1 MRAVWIGTL
10 VGVLL
15 AGCGGGGG
23 SDRGDTPADPPMT
36 PMEKALATGN
46 GEGLDD
52 QTLLEAALV
61 EAGKL
66 QQFQQDLVSGLGI
79 EGALVYPVS
88 RHSNFVNA
96 AFGNGTTILR
106 GSAEGAS
113 LASAVEFAG
122 IRAAGIGFRF
132 YQPASGA
139 VGMDALGTGVIDWL
153 AGGQVPEGI
162 VTAGISDSALNN
174 WLDAK
179 YPQARQGCAELS
191 PTCLEGK
198 QVLII
203 SDHGDDVALEALVE
217 SARQQGVSV
226 FYIHTR
232 GWGSS
237 ALGEALLAGFG
248 MSLGAYPGNYFIED
262 ALDWT
267 GSSQML
273 AAMQQDNA
281 IKTALSHFYHHDFPV
296 NFADCDS
303 LAEGDCD
310 DYEVLNKALLDGAS
324 QLRNM
329 LGNLDQQGRPL
340 FEQPGQRLLKMLV
353 LLGDLWRQNIDYP
366 MKKNTA
372 PQDDFLRAL
381 YADYSVHYLRDRQ
394 PAQVDMGSF
403 SGPLNL
409 VPTTSLARSLDVK
422 GDHFTALGAYVLPGQ
437 KVSIT
442 RTDSSAAV
450 TGIRLNT
457 QRTGSTRLWSE
468 YSRPRFLASPTLPI
482 APGETLEFTSPYGG
496 TLQLVHRNASD
507 TTTVSLSLKNVARQ
521 PFLQYGAAMDQA
533 GFASD
538 LQNSAINWTEIRSPF
553 AEVHSR
559 RDRMNQ
565 SINESR
571 YAGNSQAFLDDLF
584 EYVLRDAY
592 VLAGFQGD
600 GISLPDSVA
609 QRCQSLGWDCA
620 NTVIH
625 GLPKVLHIN
634 VDGFAH
640 CGAGCSG
647 NPYDQSWALDPYGW
661 GESHELGHNLQRGR
675 LNIHGGRSG
684 EVSNNVFPLH
694 KNWRL
699 LQERD
704 VDRSNDRIAYES
716 TFNVLKNGAGSADP
730 YQTAYDAIW
739 ANDSYAA
746 NNGMRMAFY
755 IQLPHL
761 WRDVQDSDDLGWDIV
776 TLLYL
781 AERQFGSISEA
792 DWPAQKV
799 LFGMDNFASKP
810 DLTGNEFM
818 LIVSSFLSGRDLRP
832 LWDQWGVDYG
842 ADTAA
847 QMDALA
853 LPAQEAVVWVG
864 PDSNDWSQ
872 VQKIHVAA
880 DMAWPF

>member
-1 MRAVWIGTL
+1 MRAVWIGMF

-23 SDRGDTPADPPMT
+23 SDGGNAPADPPMT

-46 GEGLDD
+46 SEGLDD
-52 QTLLEAALV
+52 QTLLEAALA

-66 QQFQQDLVSGLGI
+66 QQFQQDLVSDLGI

-96 AFGNGTTILR
+96 TFGSGTTIVR

-113 LASAVEFAG
+113 LASAVEFEG

-153 AGGQVPEGI
+153 AGDQVPAGI
-162 VTAGISDSALNN
+162 ATAGISDSALNN
-174 WLDAK
+174 WLDAH
-179 YPQARQGCAELS
+179 YPDARQGCAELA

-203 SDHGDDVALEALVE
+203 SDHGDGVALEALVE
-217 SARQQGVSV
+217 SARQQAVGV

-232 GWGSS
+232 SWGSS
-237 ALGEALLAGFG
+237 ALGETLLAGVG
-248 MSLGAYPGNYFIED
+248 MSLGAYPGNYFTED
-262 ALDWT
+262 TLDWAD
-267 GSSQML
+267 SSQML

-303 LAEGDCD
+303 QAGGNCD
-310 DYEVLNKALLDGAS
+310 DYEVLNQTLLDGAS

-329 LGNLDQQGRPL
+329 LGNLDRQGRSL

-353 LLGDLWRQNIDYP
+353 LLGDLWRQDIGYP
-366 MKKNTA
+366 MQKNTA
-372 PQDDFLRAL
+372 PQDDFLKAL
-381 YADYSVHYLRDRQ
+381 YADYSVHYLRVRQ

-409 VPTTSLARSLDVK
+409 VPSTSLARSLDVK

-442 RTDSSAAV
+442 RTDTSAAV
-450 TGIRLNT
+450 TGIRINT

-496 TLQLVHRNASD
+496 TLQLVHSNAPD
-507 TTTVSLSLKNVARQ
+507 TTTVSVSLNNVARQ
-521 PFLQYGAAMDQA
+521 PFLQYGPEMDQA

-609 QRCQSLGWDCA
+609 QHCQSQGWDCTNA
-620 NTVIH
+620 AIH

-647 NPYDQSWALDPYGW
+647 NPYDQAWALNPYGW
-661 GESHELGHNLQRGR
+661 GESHELGHNLQRG
-675 LNIHGGRSG
+675 LLKIHGGRSN
-684 EVSNNVFPLH
+684 EVSNNLFPLH

-704 VDRSNDRIAYES
+704 VNMSPSRLAYKGA
-716 TFNVLKNGAGSADP
+716 FDVLKAGAAGADP
-730 YQTAYDAIW
+730 YSVAYDAIW
-739 ANDSYAA
+739 ADDRYAA
-746 NNGMRMAFY
+746 NNGLRMTFFA
-755 IQLPHL
+755 QLPHL
-761 WRDVQDSDDLGWDIV
+761 WREVTGADSEGWDIV

-781 AERQFGSISEA
+781 AERQFSDLGA
-792 DWPAQKV
+792 DEWMAQRDH
-799 LFGMDNFASKP
+799 FGMGTFANKP
-810 DLTGNEFM
+810 DLNGNEFM
-818 LIVSSFLSGRDLRP
+818 LILGSYLSERDLRP
-832 LWDQWGVDYG
+832 LWDVWGVDYG
-842 ADTAA
+842 AATSA
-847 QMDALA
+847 QLDALA
-853 LPAQEAVVWVG
+853 LPAQAPVIWVG

-872 VQKIHVAA
+872 VQKITISD
-880 DMAWPF
+880 DMVWPF

>member
-1 MRAVWIGTL
+1 MRVIWIGTL

-15 AGCGGGGG
+15 TGCGGGGG
-23 SDRGDTPADPPMT
+23 SDGGDAPADPPMT

-46 GEGLDD
+46 SEGLDD
-52 QTLLEAALV
+52 QTLLEAALA
-61 EAGKL
+61 EAEAL
-66 QQFQQDLVSGLGI
+66 QQFQQDLVSSLGI

-88 RHSNFVNA
+88 RNSNFVNA
-96 AFGNGTTILR
+96 AFGNGATILR
-106 GSAEGAS
+106 GSDEGVS
-113 LASAVEFAG
+113 LASAVEFEG
-122 IRAAGIGFRF
+122 IRAAGIGFPF
-132 YQPASGA
+132 YQPASGS

-153 AGGQVPEGI
+153 AGDQVPAGI
-162 VTAGISDSALNN
+162 ATAGISDSALNS
-174 WLDAK
+174 WLDTH
-179 YPQARQGCAELS
+179 YPGARQGCAELA
-191 PTCLEGK
+191 PGCLEDR

-203 SDHGDDVALEALVE
+203 SDSSGGAALEALVE
-217 SARQQGVSV
+217 SARQQGVGV

-232 GWGSS
+232 GWGRS

-248 MSLGAYPGNYFIED
+248 MSLGPYAGNFFIED
-262 ALDWT
+262 TLDWA

-303 LAEGDCD
+303 LAGGDCD
-310 DYEVLNKALLDGAS
+310 DYEMLNQSLLDGTT

-329 LGNLDQQGRPL
+329 LGSLDRQGRPL

-353 LLGDLWRQNIDYP
+353 LLGDLWRQDIDYP

-372 PQDDFLRAL
+372 PLENFLKAL
-381 YADYSVHYLRDRQ
+381 FADYSVHYLRDSQ
-394 PAQVDMGSF
+394 PAQIDMGSF
-403 SGPLNL
+403 SGPLTL
-409 VPTTSLARSLDVK
+409 VPTTSLVRSLDVE

-437 KVSIT
+437 KVAIT
-442 RTDSSAAV
+442 RTDTSDVA
-450 TGIRLNT
+450 TGIRINT

-482 APGETLEFTSPYGG
+482 EPGETLEFTSPYGG
-496 TLQLVHRNASD
+496 TLQLVHSNAPD
-507 TTTVSLSLKNVARQ
+507 TTTVSLSLNNVARQ
-521 PFLQYGAAMDQA
+521 PFLQYGPDMDQA
-533 GFASD
+533 GFARD
-538 LQNSAINWTEIRSPF
+538 LQNSAINWAEIRSPF

-600 GISLPDSVA
+600 GISLPDSVT
-609 QRCQSLGWDCA
+609 QHCQSLGWDCTNA
-620 NTVIH
+620 AIH
-625 GLPKVLHIN
+625 RLPKVLHIN

-647 NPYDQSWALDPYGW
+647 NPYDLSWPLDPYGW
-661 GESHELGHNLQRGR
+661 GESHELGHNLQRRR
-675 LNIHGGRSG
+675 LKIYDGRSG
-684 EVSNNVFPLH
+684 EVSNNLFPLH

-730 YQTAYDAIW
+730 YQVAYDAIW

-761 WRDVQDSDDLGWDIV
+761 WRDVQGSDGHGWDIV

-792 DWPAQKV
+792 DWPAQKA
-799 LFGMDNFASKP
+799 LFGMSHFASKP
-810 DLTGNEFM
+810 NLTGNEFM
-818 LIVSSFLSGRDLRP
+818 LIVASFLSGRDLRP

-842 ADTAA
+842 AETAA

-853 LPAQEAVVWVG
+853 LPAQEAVIWVG
-864 PDSNDWSQ
+864 PDSNDWSR